1 MIRILALIAMT
12 TAAHADPSRNWGGS
26 SATLSAG
33 PGTPMAYVDF
43 VNRLTVVN
51 EMFMAFTLDLGGFD
65 VEIDVDHGPGDA
77 PDRYTITPPEGF
89 IAVPQIIEV
98 DEGDTGR
105 VAIYRADGVG
115 A

>member
-1 MIRILALIAMT
+1 MKTILALLAMA

-43 VNRLTVVN
+43 VNRLTSGHAL
-51 EMFMAFTLDLGGFD
+51 FMAFTLDLGGFE

-89 IAVPQIIEV
+89 IAVPQIIDV
-98 DEGDTGR
+98 DEGETGR